1 MDKAMVA
8 GYSRQDFEVI
18 RKDAKQ
24 KFEERKQDWTEYLL
38 WTLPHRA
45 KHLINPNADKVVGYP
60 IIDGTHVLAHRSFV
74 AGFLE
79 GCYPP
84 DYILGG
90 VVWEVSLMTAIQKPI
105 IGSDGWHEWQL
116 QFQGVGN

>member
-1 MDKAMVA
+1 MVA

-38 WTLPHRA
+38 WTLSHRA

-79 GCYPP
+79 GNTSASRP
-84 DYILGG
+84 
-90 VVWEVSLMTAIQKPI
+90 
-105 IGSDGWHEWQL
+105 
-116 QFQGVGN
+116 